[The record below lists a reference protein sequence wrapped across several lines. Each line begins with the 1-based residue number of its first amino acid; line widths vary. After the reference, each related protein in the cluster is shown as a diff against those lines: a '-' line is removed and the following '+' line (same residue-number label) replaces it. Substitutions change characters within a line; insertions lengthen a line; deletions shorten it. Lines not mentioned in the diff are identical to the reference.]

1 MVTLKSFDGGEFS
14 AYLALPAG
22 GLGPGIVVMQEIF
35 GVNKVMR
42 DLCDWYAA
50 HGFVAICP
58 DLFWR
63 QEPGVDMTD
72 QSEAE
77 WQKAFQLYQG
87 LDEAK
92 AVEDS
97 ATALEFLRQHPACT
111 GRVGGV
117 GFCLGGKL
125 AFLLSV
131 RFKPD
136 CAVGYYGVGVEK
148 ALNEAGGLS
157 APLMLHV
164 AGKDQFCPP
173 EAQQQIHATL
183 DQNPWATLYD
193 YPEQDHAFARVG
205 GQHYDAAAAELA
217 NLRTLEFF
225 VRHLAGEGFASA
237 QKVLSAK
244 WDEHVKYEFA
254 THDTEETLKTMV
266 ADAYVNHVP
275 VLTGGVGQDQLREF
289 YSQRFIPQMPPDTSM
304 TPVSRTVGIDRVVD
318 EMVFEF
324 THTIKM
330 DWMLPGVPPTNKHVK
345 IPLIVVVH
353 FRDGKLA
360 HEHIYWDQASVLVQL
375 GLIENARLPVAGVE
389 SAEKVLDPSL
399 PAFARFDI
407 AS

>member
-1 MVTLKSFDGGEFS
+1 MVTIKSFDGGEFS

-22 GLGPGIVVMQEIF
+22 GFGPGILVMQEIF
-35 GVNKVMR
+35 GVNQVMR
-42 DLCDWYAA
+42 EVCDWYAA

-63 QEPGVDMTD
+63 QEPGVDITD
-72 QSEAE
+72 QTDAE

-97 ATALEFLRQHPACT
+97 AATLEFLRKHPACT
-111 GRVGGV
+111 GRAGGV
-117 GFCLGGKL
+117 GFCLGGNL
-125 AFLLSV
+125 AWLLSV

-136 CAVGYYGVGVEK
+136 CAVGFYGVGIEK
-148 ALNEAGGLS
+148 SLNEVSGLS
-157 APLMLHV
+157 SPLMLHV

-173 EAQQQIHATL
+173 EAQQQIHSAL
-183 DQNPWATLYD
+183 DQNPLVTIYD
-193 YPEQDHAFARVG
+193 YPEQDHAFGRPG
-205 GQHYDAAAAELA
+205 GKHYDQASAEIA

-225 VRHLAGEGFASA
+225 VRHLAGEGFRNA
-237 QKVLSAK
+237 QRSLSEK

-254 THDTEETLKTMV
+254 TRNTEDTLKTMV

-275 VLTGGVGQDQLREF
+275 VLTGGIGHDQLREF

-304 TPVSRTVGIDRVVD
+304 TPVSRTVGTDRVVD

-330 DWMLPGVPPTNKHVK
+330 DWMLPGVAPTNRHVK

-353 FRDGKLA
+353 FRDGQLA
-360 HEHIYWDQASVLVQL
+360 HEHIYWDQASVLAQL
-375 GLIENARLPVAGVE
+375 GLIDATALPVAGVE
-389 SAEKVLDPSL
+389 TAEKVLDPTRPSNEL
-399 PAFARFDI
+399 MKV
-407 AS
+407 